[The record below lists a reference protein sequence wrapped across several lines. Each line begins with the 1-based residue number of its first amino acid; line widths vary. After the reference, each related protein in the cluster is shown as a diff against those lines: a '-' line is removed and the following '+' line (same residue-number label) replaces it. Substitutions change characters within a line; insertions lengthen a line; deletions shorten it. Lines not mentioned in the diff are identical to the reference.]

1 MMERPCRLVN
11 LGLSLSGPMSTVT
24 ADLDA
29 RRHATNLSWLV
40 RLRWGAFVS
49 QALLVLAVDRY
60 SAIALPV
67 PRLLLLLGFGLATN
81 VVLALVTRKR
91 ETIGESLL
99 AGTLALDLVV
109 LTSLL
114 WFTGGPHNPFTALYL
129 VHLALAPVV
138 LGARWTWALV
148 ALSVGCYAFLF
159 LGEAGLV
166 TKIDTLDHAT
176 VMRIHLKG
184 MWIAFTVAAVF
195 IGYFLHKVQR
205 ARGRLEEELARA
217 RSREARSEKLS
228 ALATLAAGAAHEL
241 STPLS
246 IIAVAAKEMERRL
259 SQSAQSGELLE
270 DAALIREQIER
281 CRRVLEQMAADAG
294 ASLGDGLAVVAVP
307 ALLEAC
313 REGLAGADAVA
324 VRCDPLLRGVS
335 ARLPVRSLAMAVRGL
350 LKNAIEASA
359 HEEGIELVARLSSG
373 DLVLDVSDRGSGM
386 TAEVAARAGEPFFT
400 TKPAGKGMGLGLFLA
415 GAVAEHLG
423 GALRVRSQPN
433 EGTTVTVHLPARVL
447 VDATSER
454 PVDDTS
460 NVALHPIGER

>member
-1 MMERPCRLVN
+1 MTRL
-11 LGLSLSGPMSTVT
+11 T
-24 ADLDA
+24 ADPDA
-29 RRHATNLSWLV
+29 RRHATNLSWLI
-40 RLRWGAFVS
+40 RLRWGAFFS
-49 QALLVLAVDRY
+49 QALLVLAVDRF

-67 PRLLLLLGFGLATN
+67 PRLLLLLGFGVATN
-81 VVLALVTRKR
+81 VALALATRGR
-91 ETIGESLL
+91 EVIHESLL

-148 ALSVGCYAFLF
+148 ALSVGCYALLF

-166 TKIDTLDHAT
+166 TKVDTLDHAT
-176 VMRIHLKG
+176 VMRIHLQG
-184 MWIAFTVAAVF
+184 MWIAFTVAATF
-195 IGYFLHKVQR
+195 IGYFLHKLQR
-205 ARGRLEEELARA
+205 ARGRLEEELSRA

-259 SQSAQSGELLE
+259 AQTHGGDALLE

-294 ASLGDGLAVVAVP
+294 ASLGDDLALVKVP
-307 ALLEAC
+307 ALLDAC
-313 REGLAGADAVA
+313 RAGLTGEAAIV
-324 VRCDPLLRGVS
+324 VRCDPALASAS

-350 LKNAIEASA
+350 LKNALEASD
-359 HEEGIELVARLSSG
+359 GRPGVELSARRDPDGLLLEVVDHG
-373 DLVLDVSDRGSGM
+373 VGM
-386 TAEVAARAGEPFFT
+386 TAEVAAHAGEPFFT
-400 TKPAGKGMGLGLFLA
+400 TKPPGKGMGLGLFLA

-423 GALRVRSQPN
+423 GALSVRSAPG
-433 EGTTVTVHLPARVL
+433 EGTRVVVTLPASVL
-447 VDATSER
+447 VAFESTILATVEAATLQ
-454 PVDDTS
+454 PV
-460 NVALHPIGER
+460 GER